1 MREWEKKKEN
11 AFAKHGSEL
20 QYEEK
25 PSHISCVSRNS
36 ISILASL
43 CVCFVQRLSSSLDEC

>member
-1 MREWEKKKEN
+1 MREWKKKKEN
-11 AFAKHGSEL
+11 AFAKHVSEL
-20 QYEEK
+20 QYEEN
-25 PSHISCVSRNS
+25 PSHISCVTRNS